1 MSGDRANPFG
11 DLDRFKPRT
20 PEPDLDDRAT
30 VKTLAERSGFQ
41 SREAPPKRK
50 RRGRRSNRTR
60 AFTTKMTPDYHELV
74 YQIADGEIDG
84 RERLVSEVI
93 EQALDALL
101 REIAPDRAVKGG
113 NSCPSQSSLNLYS
126 VAPC

>member
-1 MSGDRANPFG
+1 MSGERANPFG
-11 DLDRFKPRT
+11 NLDRFKPKVADT
-20 PEPDLDDRAT
+20 NTVDDDQPN
-30 VKTLAERSGFQ
+30 VKTVAERTGFS

-84 RERLVSEVI
+84 SERLVSEVI
-93 EQALDALL
+93 EQALDALI
-101 REIAPDRAVKGG
+101 REIAPSNR
-113 NSCPSQSSLNLYS
+113 
-126 VAPC
+126 

>member
-1 MSGDRANPFG
+1 MSGERANPFG
-11 DLDRFKPRT
+11 NLDRFKPKT
-20 PEPDLDDRAT
+20 AETSTVDDQPS
-30 VKTLAERSGFQ
+30 VKTVAERSGFS
-41 SREAPPKRK
+41 SREAPPKTK

-93 EQALDALL
+93 EQALDALI
-101 REIAPDRAVKGG
+101 REIAPPNR
-113 NSCPSQSSLNLYS
+113 
-126 VAPC
+126 